1 MKGLIKL
8 FTAAAFVGTLASC
21 SDDLSLSTANLD
33 ANADLYASLPA
44 EETTRM
50 GVINDG
56 KSTVVWSEGDVINV
70 YSANAL
76 KYNIYSLTSGAGEK
90 TASFVCTTDNGVAD
104 KGELVA
110 VSSSQ
115 YLKGVHADENN
126 NMILTAIIPGNFT
139 QNELT
144 NDQNVVY
151 WPLAIP
157 YFAKDVTFTGD
168 KLNATMNP
176 LTALLKI
183 DIAGLPEGTKAI
195 VLTTHHSATVDDGAT
210 ELGGS
215 DEALSGTLATI
226 LEDGAALKVDE
237 DYKSADTLR
246 VEIDELDK
254 DQDKVI
260 YVPIIA
266 GHYDKLAVLAVSQ
279 DDNERYSWP
288 GAEILRVFEDQDFN
302 VSGKYALAQTAT
314 YALAETN
321 TLKLSQKI
329 AELVRNDRKH
339 TIKVVNTVP
348 ITEAPTPVFIANNI
362 PGNSSVD
369 LTFAEANAVDFD
381 IVEAEANFNIN
392 TAKWT
397 IDTEE
402 PWLNIPAPNYA
413 GLTSKDNA
421 RTVTL
426 TFADGEAN
434 KHHIILPSS
443 NIVLKETGIA
453 TGAMI
458 LLGSNTRQ
466 VSGYTDNELGIWNTP
481 RNYRNAGIVIRGS
494 WGKVQIEPGQFGDVY
509 ANGDAVDDEIQL
521 LTFRGSFVRAEQ
533 TANNDEL
540 TGLQKGQDSQ
550 IALRVTDMLINRIN
564 YYQLGDNAE
573 THIFTTGNSAIKR
586 ITETDI
592 DHTNKVNLSAS
603 WTQQKLSDFA
613 LANGYDQSEIFT
625 AAQLSSMGLASKS
638 TLGTSPYNYYMAV
651 ATRSVWLG
659 GTYFPWVGADV
670 TNPLDGP
677 ITEDFTFDG
686 KNCNFRNMYFDLYE
700 PALPIE
706 CCCEG
711 PNRIAVDEGLGL
723 IRRIDTEATA
733 TIKNVDLSDALM
745 DAHRFNIDNIGSI
758 CGRISADAGITL
770 TDNSAHAIRLDANG
784 SNIGGAFGWLNSD
797 AFVTIKNLTVAEN
810 STIYG
815 KSWVVSKSDNVG
827 GAVGLISGDD
837 PYIMDGV
844 TGYTDEVEAIGVKV
858 YNEFVISQANNVGGQ
873 VGFIKA
879 GTLTY
884 GKGMGDNTAHVNDKV
899 RTIGANVGGLIGLA
913 YYQDN
918 ATLVRGTVEV
928 GKEIYA
934 EYNAKAKN
942 FDNSNLSGSNVGGL
956 VGYMYIFKARNNQT
970 SKTEVEGSVRVD
982 GNVIAENRNAGG
994 FVGQYQAN
1002 NLKTGDSDNANK
1014 VNIVKTLEGIEG
1026 YVGGLYGI
1034 LNAGNAI
1041 QIGKNNKKGS
1051 IAIEIGEIEGAM
1063 AVGGIV
1069 GYNNNG
1075 SATANNEN
1083 QLQIITSATKDKEY
1097 PISVNIPAWT
1107 NTKNGTVKKTQYT
1120 RPDYVSPCVTT
1131 EANESD
1137 FYPGWY
1143 AGSNQAKAAGS
1154 FGTVIG
1160 MLNNV
1165 ISITDANLT
1174 ITAKDGVLQK
1184 FSRTDTNYWGAP
1196 TFTSKNPIFTNDKK
1210 VNLLFVLQNVSQSTQ
1225 IQQALT
1231 GQGTYYWGDE
1241 NGYVGVNNN
1250 SAAGGGSYKL
1260 NGTPLQGNVNYN
1272 LYYDWTTPLT
1282 GFLAAETPWE

>member
-8 FTAAAFVGTLASC
+8 FTAAAFVGALASC
-21 SDDLSLSTANLD
+21 SDDLSISKGLD
-33 ANADLYASLPA
+33 ANADLYASLPS

-50 GVINDG
+50 GVLEN
-56 KSTVVWSEGDVINV
+56 KAVVWSEGDVINV

-76 KYNIYSLTSGAGEK
+76 KFNVYDLTSGAGESV
-90 TASFVCTTDNGVAD
+90 ASFTVSKDNGVASLGD
-104 KGELVA
+104 LVA
-110 VSSSQ
+110 VSSSE

-126 NMILTAIIPGNFT
+126 KMNLIAIIPANFT
-139 QNELT
+139 QNELV
-144 NDQNVVY
+144 NDQKTVY

-157 YFAKDVTFTGD
+157 YYDTNISFTGNQ
-168 KLNATMNP
+168 LNANMKP

-183 DIAGLPEGTKAI
+183 DIKALPEGTKAI
-195 VLTTHHSATVDDGAT
+195 VLNTHHSATVDGGLT

-215 DEALSGTLATI
+215 DEALSGTLTTI

-237 DYKSADTLR
+237 DYKHADTLR
-246 VEIDELDK
+246 VDIDELDK
-254 DQDKVI
+254 DQDKII

-266 GHYDKLAVLAVSQ
+266 GHYDKLSVLAVSE
-279 DDNERYSWP
+279 DDKDKYSWP
-288 GAEILRVFEDQDFN
+288 GAEVLRVFEDQDFEVN
-302 VSGKYALAQTAT
+302 GKYGIAQTAT
-314 YALAETN
+314 QVYDTAVEGSDAELLSKWIAEQIINDGTH
-321 TLKLSQKI
+321 TLKV
-329 AELVRNDRKH
+329 LVKGAITGDKLLLMNNPE
-339 TIKVVNTVP
+339 IKQ
-348 ITEAPTPVFIANNI
+348 
-362 PGNSSVD
+362 SSVD
-369 LTFAEANAVDFD
+369 IEFEDASGSAFD
-381 IVEAEANFNIN
+381 VVEAFANYNPEMSGWK
-392 TAKWT
+392 TLSTSK
-397 IDTEE
+397 
-402 PWLNIPAPNYA
+402 PWQNIPVANYD
-413 GLTSKDNA
+413 GLTSLDKA

-443 NIVLKETGIA
+443 NIVLKETGVA

-466 VSGYTDNELGIWNTP
+466 VSGYTDDELGIWNTP

-509 ANGDAVDDEIQL
+509 ANGDGEDDEIQL
-521 LTFRGSFVRAEQ
+521 LTFRGSFVRASE
-533 TANNDEL
+533 TATNYEL
-540 TGLQKGQDSQ
+540 TGQQKGQDSQ

-586 ITETDI
+586 ITETDM

-603 WTQQKLSDFA
+603 WTQQKLSDYA

-670 TNPLDGP
+670 TNPLNGP

-723 IRRIDTEATA
+723 IRRIDTEGAA

-797 AFVTIKNLTVAEN
+797 AFVTIENLTVAEN
-810 STIYG
+810 SAIYG

-837 PYIMDGV
+837 PYVMDGV
-844 TGYTDEVEAIGVKV
+844 TGYTDEVSAIGVKV

-928 GKEIYA
+928 GQEIYA

-956 VGYMYIFKARNNQT
+956 VGYMYIYAAKSNQT
-970 SKTEVEGSVRVD
+970 NKTEVEGSVRVD

-1014 VNIVKTLEGIEG
+1014 VNIKKTLEGIEG

-1034 LNAGNAI
+1034 LNAGDEI
-1041 QIGKNNKKGS
+1041 QIGRNAKKGS
-1051 IAIEIGEIEGAM
+1051 IAISVGEFAGAM

-1075 SATANNEN
+1075 SATADNEN
-1083 QLQIITSATKDKEY
+1083 QLKIITAADKY
-1097 PISVNIPAWT
+1097 PISVKAPAWT

-1174 ITAKDGVLQK
+1174 ITAKDGVLQV

-1231 GQGTYYWGDE
+1231 GQGTYFWGDE

-1282 GFLAAETPWE
+1282 GFLAADTPWE